1 MMEETVEESIVDA
14 DLGFDDVEES
24 PWNVAKYQKV
34 MDNNFK
40 VLTNYLYL
48 HSISQKS
55 F

>member
-34 MDNNFK
+34 MMDNNCK

-48 HSISQKS
+48 HSIS
-55 F
+55 